1 MHEVDPYK
9 FDDVDV
15 MRNKLNIKNAND
27 LENAEAAIT
36 KVKLINV
43 DSVEGKFDYKHLMDI
58 HRHIFGDIYEFSG
71 QPRIIDIEK
80 SERVLSGR
88 SVDYGHYRFIEKDT
102 KKAIK
107 DLKEFDL
114 NKLNCRDGVDEFSKR
129 LSALWKVHPFREG
142 NTRTIMSYISNYLE
156 SNGYPID
163 RTLLKSNSDYVRN
176 ALVMGSIGEYS
187 EYNYLSKILKDA
199 LERGQ
204 EKSTLKEKLSEIKR
218 NGQGKSYKT
227 PKKDKE
233 R

>member
-1 MHEVDPYK
+1 MVSRCGL
-9 FDDVDV
+9 FD
-15 MRNKLNIKNAND
+15 A
-27 LENAEAAIT
+27 
-36 KVKLINV
+36 
-43 DSVEGKFDYKHLMDI
+43 Y
-58 HRHIFGDIYEFSG
+58 
-71 QPRIIDIEK
+71 
-80 SERVLSGR
+80 
-88 SVDYGHYRFIEKDT
+88 
-102 KKAIK
+102 
-107 DLKEFDL
+107 FDL
-114 NKLNCRDGVDEFSKR
+114 NKLNCSDGAEEFSQR

-204 EKSTLKEKLSEIKR
+204 EKSTLKEKLSETRR
-218 NGQGKSYKT
+218 NGQSKSHKT